1 MKVGTKLFLSLAV
14 PMVSLFAL
22 FGYLDGRSSRDRLRE
37 ELAREGRAVSRTV
50 QHAVED
56 ALRDR
61 QFEDVRELV
70 DAITGYER
78 IFGVRLFDRDGQIR
92 YQSQELAAHAFAHG
106 KELESVLASQ
116 QALEIRRRF
125 DEEPVVS
132 FLNPLTGPDGSLLGA
147 IQVIQLESFIEEDLR
162 SSWNRIAV
170 LTGAMILA
178 TGLVISLATRFV
190 VTRPVDALA
199 RGFRDVGSGK
209 RPAMPGTSSD
219 EFDRLAEEFSAMC
232 DRLDAAQRSLLEEQ
246 EERQRIETNLRNT
259 ARLASLGELAAG
271 LAHEIGTPLGV
282 IAGRA
287 EVLQRR
293 LAGNEQAEQGL
304 GIVLEQIDRIS
315 RIVRSMLD
323 FAKVRELHL
332 AEVDVAAVLGRTLE
346 FVGHRLEDHGIV
358 SEITLAGTI
367 PRVRADAENLQEVFL
382 NLLLNAAD
390 AMPQGGSMHVR
401 LEPVR
406 QTHPERGDALDA
418 VRIEFRDTGTG
429 IAPHHI
435 ERVFDPFFTTKEVG
449 RGTGLGLSI
458 SYGVVREHGGW
469 MEVESRV
476 AEGTTIRV
484 FLPIGGPGTEVPHR
498 NGHQADR
505 LQAVESRAQG
515 LYANGAQ

>member
-14 PMVSLFAL
+14 PMISLFAL
-22 FGYLDGRSSRDRLRE
+22 FGYLDGRSSRDRLRV
-37 ELAREGRAVSRTV
+37 ELAREGRAISRTI

-78 IFGVRLFDRDGQIR
+78 IFGVRLFDRDGEIR
-92 YQSQELAAHAFAHG
+92 YQSQELAAHEFAHG
-106 KELESVLASQ
+106 RELELVLGTPKAV
-116 QALEIRRRF
+116 EIRRRF
-125 DEEPVVS
+125 DEEPVIS
-132 FLNPLTGPDGSLLGA
+132 FINPLTAPDGSLLGA

-162 SSWNRIAV
+162 SSWNRVAA

-178 TGLVISLATRFV
+178 TALVISLVTRLV

-199 RGFRDVGSGK
+199 RGFRDVGSGR
-209 RPAMPGTSSD
+209 RPDMPGTSSD

-232 DRLDAAQRSLLEEQ
+232 DRLDAAQRSLVAEQ
-246 EERQRIETNLRNT
+246 EERHRIESNLRNT

-282 IAGRA
+282 IAGRT

-332 AEVDVAAVLGRTLE
+332 TEVDVVAVLERTLE
-346 FVGHRLEDHGIV
+346 FVRHRLEDRRIT
-358 SEITLAGTI
+358 SEITLGGAI
-367 PRVRADAENLQEVFL
+367 PRVRVDSENLQEVFL
-382 NLLLNAAD
+382 NVVLNAAD
-390 AMPQGGSMHVR
+390 AMPEGGSILVNLAP
-401 LEPVR
+401 LEGA
-406 QTHPERGDALDA
+406 HPESGHVAKV
-418 VRIEFRDTGTG
+418 VRIEFHDTGTG
-429 IAPHHI
+429 IEPHHI
-435 ERVFDPFFTTKEVG
+435 DRVFDPFFTTKEIG

-458 SYGVVREHGGW
+458 SYGIVREHGGW
-469 MEVESRV
+469 MEVDSV
-476 AEGTTIRV
+476 IGQGATIRI
-484 FLPIGGPGTEVPHR
+484 FLPIDGPPGDR
-498 NGHQADR
+498 NGNA
-505 LQAVESRAQG
+505 
-515 LYANGAQ
+515 